1 MDMHLS
7 IATLQFFLSTINVLI
22 IPVLWYVVR
31 LEKRISII
39 ETRVEIHDKYARDNL
54 DLIRQLAT
62 DKFNNNKNNV

>member
-62 DKFNNNKNNV
+62 DKFNNNKNHV